1 MDASFFGRDD
11 AGELLFDRDASA
23 LGLRDCERWEDSGA
37 GLLAVGFNAVDLS
50 DFEAG
55 VIDLDSF
62 RGADAVPPPDTA
74 GTGITSRH
82 AGQRI
87 LFPAALSGA
96 FKVFLQLEQITI
108 MEGAMLTQDKM
119 IADQ

>member
-1 MDASFFGRDD
+1 MSQPAIDASSRGSIR
-11 AGELLFDRDASA
+11 AGSR
-23 LGLRDCERWEDSGA
+23 RRRTDSIM
-37 GLLAVGFNAVDLS
+37 VVPS
-50 DFEAG
+50 DEPYA
-55 VIDLDSF
+55 
-62 RGADAVPPPDTA
+62 RGADAVPPPGLSAAESLLPLDTA

-108 MEGAMLTQDKM
+108 MGGAMLTQDKM